1 MSELDEEIDANSD
14 VIFCARTNGFCKNYA
29 DFLKYKGLIFKEK
42 AKTID
47 DRGKL
52 KSSFPDEHR
61 KVIES
66 WHTLQEGHS
75 IKGTA
80 YIKMVRSL
88 DAKKYISERKK
99 TALINKDTAPPE
111 LWDANNLFSYEDL
124 KTKYYLNADI
134 NKLWHEIFYFD
145 TSRVRGPK
153 KPNALF
159 KDKEDF
165 NDYLKRCWEKNKNL
179 ETKIIVSSIHG
190 VKGMEAD
197 KVVLGV
203 EWGYSLNSYLSG
215 DQKEEDEEN
224 RVAYVGVTR
233 CKNKL
238 YLFEIP
244 GDYKNPFPPLQNYVN
259 NPTPDYEKIK
269 EKNFNESSLDS
280 FHRRYRPDW
289 PEIENPINNDRRLL

>member
-1 MSELDEEIDANSD
+1 MDW
-14 VIFCARTNGFCKNYA
+14 G
-29 DFLKYKGLIFKEK
+29 
-42 AKTID
+42 
-47 DRGKL
+47 
-52 KSSFPDEHR
+52 
-61 KVIES
+61 
-66 WHTLQEGHS
+66 
-75 IKGTA
+75 
-80 YIKMVRSL
+80 
-88 DAKKYISERKK
+88 ISRF
-99 TALINKDTAPPE
+99 N
-111 LWDANNLFSYEDL
+111 
-124 KTKYYLNADI
+124 
-134 NKLWHEIFYFD
+134 
-145 TSRVRGPK
+145 TSRVRSDK

-159 KDKEDF
+159 RDKEDF

-203 EWGYSLNSYLSG
+203 EWGYSLNGYLSG
-215 DQKEEDEEN
+215 DQKKEDEEN

-244 GDYKNPFPPLQNYVN
+244 GDYRSPFPPLKNYVN

-269 EKNFNESSLDS
+269 EKNSLDS

-289 PEIENPINNDRRLL
+289 PEIENPVDNDRRKINENKRIY